1 MIRVLVVDDHPAVC
15 AGLVSLLRSEPGL
28 VPVGTAASAA
38 EALDRL
44 ARDMPDVLVVDY
56 DLPGSSGLA
65 LCWEAKSRED
75 PPRVLIYSAFAGPRL
90 VVAATLAGAEA
101 VLGKDAP
108 PERLFELVR
117 VVAGGGTAL
126 ARVPPEL
133 IKRCVRELHPD
144 DIPLFGMAF
153 NRVPVAD
160 IAAIAGYDIETTRTR
175 LRAIIGRLQT
185 VPERTAA

>member
-15 AGLVSLLRSEPGL
+15 AGLVSLLRAEPGL
-28 VPVGTAASAA
+28 VPIGTAASAA

-56 DLPGSSGLA
+56 DLPDSSGLA

-101 VLGKDAP
+101 VLAKDAP
-108 PERLFELVR
+108 LERLFELIR
-117 VVAGGGTAL
+117 VVAGGGRAL
-126 ARVPPEL
+126 AAVPPEL
-133 IKRCVRELHPD
+133 IKRCVSGLDPD

-185 VPERTAA
+185 VPEPKAA